1 MRPIYSVLLASL
13 LGATA
18 TLTAEQEA
26 PVKVACIGDSITF
39 GAAIKNR
46 SENSYPSQL
55 AAMLGK
61 SYEVK
66 NFGVN
71 GATLLKKGDKPY
83 WKLKQFQAAQDF
95 QPDIVVIKLGT
106 NDTKPQNW
114 KHKAEYESDYVEM
127 VKLLQALDSKP
138 EVWICYPVPVFP
150 ERWGI
155 NDKAVRGEVIPLVDK
170 VAKNTGAKV
179 IDLYEPLKGK
189 PELVPDKVH
198 PNKDGAKV
206 LAETI
211 SAAIQKKV
219 LQDVK

>member
-1 MRPIYSVLLASL
+1 MRPIYSVLLASAL
-13 LGATA
+13 STTA
-18 TLTAEQEA
+18 ALAAEQEA

-46 SENSYPSQL
+46 GQNSYPSQL
-55 AAMLGK
+55 AGMLGK
-61 SYEVK
+61 HYEVK

-106 NDTKPQNW
+106 NDTKPHNW

-138 EVWICYPVPVFP
+138 KVWICYPVPVFP

-155 NDKAVRGEVIPLVDK
+155 NDKTVREEVIPSVDK

-179 IDLYEPLKGK
+179 IDLYKPLKGK

-211 SAAIQKKV
+211 AAAIQKKV